1 MSARKDQRRID
12 LIVPYQ
18 EPAPKDNESVDL
30 SSSLSSTM
38 PMAAM
43 MTRNRYFGWG
53 SFFFSMQSWLGE
65 SESTRKSN
73 STPGY
78 FSVIMSF
85 MALVVTY
92 LPMFMP
98 PPIARGT
105 NTEAPA
111 PVAPVL

>member
-43 MTRNRYFGWG
+43 MTRNRYFGCAG
-53 SFFFSMQSWLGE
+53 SIRWISRVDANMKTCLL
-65 SESTRKSN
+65 
-73 STPGY
+73 
-78 FSVIMSF
+78 V